1 MKIGIDISQLAF
13 PGSGSAVYT
22 ENLVKNLLKDERNE
36 YVLFFSSLRRKFLI
50 SNFEFLN
57 KSKIQ
62 NPNFQIKTFKFPPLL
77 LEQLWNRF
85 HVLPIEKLI
94 GKIDVFHTSDWLEPP
109 SRCPKVTTIHDLII
123 YKYPETFQRRGGHDI
138 VANLKRKLAWVKKE
152 SALIIAVSES
162 TKQDIIEIL
171 KIPTKKIRVIHE
183 ACSTEFTEKSAED
196 TEKIKKKY
204 GIKGDYLLAVGT
216 LEPRKNLKRVIEAF
230 SKVQS
235 AKCKVQSLVIAGKFG
250 WGNQQS
256 AIKFL
261 GYVLQEDLPGL
272 YAGAEAFVYPSLY
285 EGFGLPIL
293 EAMACGC
300 PVVTSN
306 VSSMPEVA
314 GEAAVLVNPEEVND
328 IARGIQETLENR
340 EELIEKGKARAQEFS
355 WEKTARETLKVYQEA
370 CNTEAQNKKETQR

>member
-22 ENLVKNLLKDERNE
+22 ENLVKNLLKSQENE
-36 YVLFFSSLRRKFLI
+36 YVLFFSSLRQPAPR
-50 SNFEFLN
+50 NF
-57 KSKIQ
+57 KSINLKL
-62 NPNFQIKTFKFPPLL
+62 PPLL

-85 HVLPIEKLI
+85 HLLPIEKLI
-94 GKIDVFHTSDWLEPP
+94 GEIDVFHTSDWLEPP
-109 SRCPKVTTIHDLII
+109 AHCLKVTTIHDLII

-138 VANLKRKLAWVKKE
+138 VANLKRKLEWVKKE
-152 SALIIAVSES
+152 SALVIAVSES

-171 KIPTKKIRVIHE
+171 KIPAKKIRVIHE

-230 SKVQS
+230 KILDIRNLE
-235 AKCKVQSLVIAGKFG
+235 LVIAGKFG
-250 WGNQQS
+250 WGEDLKSIKNQDSVNQ
-256 AIKFL
+256 IKLL
-261 GYVLQEDLPGL
+261 GYVPDEDLPGL
-272 YAGAEAFVYPSLY
+272 YAGAEVFVYPSLY

-306 VSSMPEVA
+306 ISSMPEVA
-314 GEAAVLVNPEEVND
+314 GEAAVLVDPEKVND
-328 IARGIQETLENR
+328 IARGIQEALENR
-340 EELIEKGKARAQEFS
+340 EQLIEKGKARAKEFS
-355 WEKTARETLKVYQEA
+355 WEKTARETLKVYQETRR
-370 CNTEAQNKKETQR
+370 C